1 MRYILIGVDF
11 RELTDDKQDIDN
23 GLITSHLNL
32 LCNCTRSALLI
43 SDGIRL
49 NVKTVFFN
57 PWFNSVVTVDGSK
70 VKYMGPDL
78 RSISLL
84 LVKAFNLL
92 RAGVKKQTVNSTPGI
107 TVIRE
112 CVSDYLRPLVNS
124 EDIIYY
130 YREDSP
136 NIEPYISAKDQF
148 LLVFLKP
155 SIIDDSLKL
164 LEEFNL
170 KTFKFKSGVNINPYE
185 LITIYQ
191 NYLDMMLNGL

>member
-11 RELTDDKQDIDN
+11 RELTDEKKDIDN

-49 NVKTVFFN
+49 NVKIVFFT
-57 PWFNSVVTVDGSK
+57 PGFNSIITVDGSK

-84 LVKAFNLL
+84 LIKAFNLL
-92 RAGVKKQTVNSTPGI
+92 RGGVKKQTVNSTPGI
-107 TVIRE
+107 TIIRE
-112 CVSDYLRPLVNS
+112 SVSDYLRLIVNS
-124 EDIIYY
+124 EDIVYY
-130 YREDSP
+130 YRKDSL
-136 NIEPYISAKDQF
+136 NIEPYINTGDQF

-155 SIIDDSLKL
+155 SIIDETLKL
-164 LEEFNL
+164 LEEFKL
-170 KTFKFKSGVNINPYE
+170 KTFKFNSDVNFNPYE

-191 NYLDMMLNGL
+191 NYLDRMLNGL